1 MMVTAAVR
9 VELARGV
16 NVTLM
21 VQLPPAE
28 TVPPQ
33 VVVSAKSAESVP
45 VMAMLTPVKFVVPVL
60 VKVMTCAGLVVPWFW
75 LPKVRLVGERLT
87 PGPSPVPVRLTVCV
101 LPVTSLVLSVII
113 NDAVRVP
120 GSAGVNVT
128 LIVQLPFGASVLPQ
142 VVVRVKSPES
152 VPVTTWLAMVKV
164 PVPVLLR
171 VTVWAGLVVPTFW
184 PVKVRLV
191 AVRLAT
197 GAVAVPVRLTV

>member
-28 TVPPQ
+28 TVLPQ

-87 PGPSPVPVRLTVCV
+87 PGPLPVPVRLTVCV
-101 LPVTSLVLSVII
+101 LPVTLLVLSVMV

-120 GSAGVNVT
+120 GSVGVNVT
-128 LIVQLPFGASVLPQ
+128 LIGQLLFAASELPH
-142 VVVRVKSPES
+142 VVVSAKSPDS
-152 VPVTTWLAMVKV
+152 VPVTAMLAILKFE
-164 PVPVLLR
+164 VPVLLR
-171 VTVWAGLVVPTFW
+171 VTVWAALVVPTFW
-184 PVKVRLV
+184 LVKVRLV
-191 AVRLAT
+191 TVILAT